1 MRFRPAHIH
10 AHEHAGPVL
19 TFGAAGAGMDFE
31 IAVVGVGLSR
41 EQRFE
46 FAPRH
51 LRPQTLERGFRL
63 GDGVVVF
70 FGLAQLDHGEL
81 IGEFLLHAADGVELV
96 LQRVALAHH
105 ALAARLVAPERGV
118 LGLFVQLGKAA
129 LRGLDVKDASSAAST
144 TA

>member
-1 MRFRPAHIH
+1 MN
-10 AHEHAGPVL
+10 
-19 TFGAAGAGMDFE
+19 FE
-31 IAVVGVGLSR
+31 IAVVGVGLAR

-51 LRPQTLERGFRL
+51 LRPQALERGFRL
-63 GDGVVVF
+63 GDGAVVF

-96 LQRVALAHH
+96 FQRVALAHH

-118 LGLFVQLGKAA
+118 LGLFVQLGEAA
-129 LRGLDVKDASSAAST
+129 LSRYRRQRCLLSSAQRLLDLFDEALRFPR
-144 TA
+144 A